1 MKQAVI
7 LAHPAGDSLN
17 AAIAKAYV
25 AAAREHGHE
34 VVLRDLYRMGF
45 DPRLKAEEIPG
56 PSPPKFAAD
65 VLAERAALADVDV
78 FVFVYP
84 LWFNAPP
91 AILKGYVDRVFG
103 MGFGFKPDLGGSEPA
118 LHGRALL
125 SFTTSGA
132 PDFWVQDTGALET
145 LKHSFD
151 AHLAGVTGL
160 EVLDHVHFGGMVAG
174 VSRQTAD
181 GVLTKVRETA
191 AHLGLQHSPAGAD

>member
-7 LAHPAGDSLN
+7 LAHPAPDSLN
-17 AAIAKAYV
+17 AAIAEAYA
-25 AAAREHGHE
+25 AAAREHGHD
-34 VVLRDLYRMGF
+34 VVVRDLYRMGF

-56 PSPPKFAAD
+56 PSAPKFAAD
-65 VLAERAALADVDV
+65 VLAERTKLADVDV

-118 LHGRALL
+118 LRGRGLL

-132 PDFWVQDTGALET
+132 PDFWLRDTGALET
-145 LKHSFD
+145 LKRSFD

-160 EVLDHVHFGGMVAG
+160 DVLDHVHFGGMVAG
-174 VSRQTAD
+174 VSRETVD
-181 GVLTKVRETA
+181 GVLAQVRGA
-191 AHLGLQHSPAGAD
+191 AARLGLQHSPADAG